1 MSRMQK
7 MGPEIQRIK
16 EKYADDKEALNR
28 EMMEFYKKRGFSPVM
43 GCLPMFLQMPIWIAL
58 WGGLQASVELRH
70 AAFLPVW
77 LTDLSGPDAL
87 FHLPFAIPFTGWHD
101 FNLLP
106 LLGCVSTFV
115 QMKFT
120 PQAAPA
126 ATPDQQRQQ
135 AMMKYMMPVMMI
147 FIFYSM
153 PSGLN
158 LYIMASTFAGVAEQV
173 VIRRHIQAREAA
185 AAAVETTIDMPG
197 KAARGNRPK
206 KPKGPFWVKR
216 G

>member
-77 LTDLSGPDAL
+77 ITDLSAPDAL
-87 FHLPFAIPFTGWHD
+87 LTWTAQLPVIGNQL
-101 FNLLP
+101 NLLP
-106 LLGCVSTFV
+106 LLLTVAMF
-115 QMKFT
+115 F
-120 PQAAPA
+120 QAKMQPTAAA
-126 ATPDQQRQQ
+126 ATPDQARQQ
-135 AMMKYMMPVMMI
+135 QMMKWMMPAMML
-147 FIFYSM
+147 FIFYST
-153 PSGLN
+153 PSGLT
-158 LYIMASTFAGVAEQV
+158 LYIMASTAAGVVEQV
-173 VIRRHIQAREAA
+173 VIKKHMAAREAVEA
-185 AAAVETTIDMPG
+185 ETTVKVSGGGM
-197 KAARGNRPK
+197 RSSRVK
-206 KPKGPFWVKR
+206 KPKGPFWSKR
-216 G
+216 